1 MIEDH
6 LFFTGVNILL
16 AWSVYVIL
24 LTGTMSFGNVAFMA
38 IGAYTAGV
46 LTVKFGVW
54 FEAAV
59 VVATLACLL
68 VGIVVGYP
76 ALRTRGLYLIM
87 VTIGLVFCVRVLLE
101 NTAYV
106 GGVGGMGG
114 MLGATVYHVSAA
126 LLLVGTLLWVVSK
139 SPLQRILDAV
149 REDEIAAASL
159 GINVVYVRI
168 AAFALGAALAGLAGA
183 LFSHYMIFVAPEHF
197 GIMTSFFIVLYVIFG
212 GMNSLWGPLL
222 GATLMT
228 LLPEF
233 IRPLAEWR
241 TSVFCGLL
249 VLILLVRPD
258 GLLPFRSVSTR
269 LKQDRAA
276 GPQQS

>member
-6 LFFTGVNILL
+6 LFFTGINILL
-16 AWSVYVIL
+16 AWSVYLIL

-46 LTVKFGVW
+46 LTTKFGML
-54 FEAAV
+54 FEPAV
-59 VVATLACLL
+59 LIATIACLL

-87 VTIGLVFCVRVLLE
+87 VTIGLVFCVRVVLE
-101 NTAYV
+101 NTAYI

-114 MLGATVYHVSAA
+114 MFGTTVYHVAAALVVVA
-126 LLLVGTLLWVVSK
+126 LLLWAISK

-159 GINVVYVRI
+159 GINVVYIRI
-168 AAFALGAALAGLAGA
+168 SAFALGAALAGLAGA
-183 LFSHYMIFVAPEHF
+183 MFSHYMIFVAPEHF

-212 GMNSLWGPLL
+212 GMNNLWGAPL

-228 LLPEF
+228 LIPEF
-233 IRPLAEWR
+233 IRPIAEWR
-241 TSVFCGLL
+241 TSVFCALL
-249 VLILLVRPD
+249 VLILLIRPD
-258 GLLPFRSVSTR
+258 GLLTFRSVSAR
-269 LKQDRAA
+269 LKRDA
-276 GPQQS
+276 GAKQP